1 MSEEGEVVNAA
12 TLPLPQL
19 QEIVKQYEQK
29 IQYINASLQQL
40 RRLQGSFA
48 SSRECLKQ
56 FSDENRDK
64 TILVPLTST
73 LCVPGKLVEPTH
85 VLIDIGTGY
94 FADVEAKD
102 AAKHFT
108 RRIDFIDKQIEK
120 IAPVLAQKSQEHKS
134 LSAVLEAKMQAVM
147 KAQTAKSCT

>member
-1 MSEEGEVVNAA
+1 MHHC
-12 TLPLPQL
+12 
-19 QEIVKQYEQK
+19 
-29 IQYINASLQQL
+29 
-40 RRLQGSFA
+40 
-48 SSRECLKQ
+48 SSSGDFK